1 MFDCGK
7 IIKTNRGFSV
17 EKYTKLIDELI
28 RILTEQELTEVSY
41 EEKEFKIKIKKDA
54 AEEKIYEE
62 ETVEEETEDFHEENI
77 KSIKST
83 NIGKFYFYDKDGQ
96 PIISIGQSIKA
107 GQTIGYIS
115 TVGIKTPIK
124 SKIAGT
130 IEDILLK
137 NGEATD
143 YGKILIKVKQ
153 ISD

>member
-1 MFDCGK
+1 M
-7 IIKTNRGFSV
+7 
-17 EKYTKLIDELI
+17 EKDTKLIDELI

-62 ETVEEETEDFHEENI
+62 ETVGEETEDFHEENI

>member
-1 MFDCGK
+1 MHEKVDVPYSNLKLTLAK
-7 IIKTNRGFSV
+7 ILK
-17 EKYTKLIDELI
+17 DEGYI
-28 RILTEQELTEVSY
+28 ANYKVIT
-41 EEKEFKIKIKKDA
+41 D
-54 AEEKIYEE
+54 
-62 ETVEEETEDFHEENI
+62 ENI
-77 KSIKST
+77 KNIKST
-83 NIGKFYFYDKDGQ
+83 NIGKFYFYDKDGKA
-96 PIISIGQSIKA
+96 IISIGQTIKA

-143 YGKILIKVKQ
+143 YGKILIKVRQ

>member
-1 MFDCGK
+1 M
-7 IIKTNRGFSV
+7 
-17 EKYTKLIDELI
+17 EKDTKLIDELI

-54 AEEKIYEE
+54 AEENIVQEE
-62 ETVEEETEDFHEENI
+62 AIFEDEIQDTNNDNI

-143 YGKILIKVKQ
+143 YGKILIKVKT

>member
-1 MFDCGK
+1 M
-7 IIKTNRGFSV
+7 
-17 EKYTKLIDELI
+17 EKDKNIIDELI
-28 RILTEQELTEVSY
+28 KILTREELTEINF
-41 EEKEFKIKIKKDA
+41 EEKEFKIKIKKDF
-54 AEEKIYEE
+54 
-62 ETVEEETEDFHEENI
+62 VEEVQPEIIEEVVSEPQKNENI
-77 KSIKST
+77 KDIKST
-83 NIGKFYFYDKDGQ
+83 NIGKFYFYDKDGKA
-96 PIISIGQSIKA
+96 IISIGQTIKV

-124 SKIAGT
+124 SKVAGT

>member
-1 MFDCGK
+1 M
-7 IIKTNRGFSV
+7 
-17 EKYTKLIDELI
+17 EKEKQTIDELI
-28 RILTEQELTEVSY
+28 RILTEKELTEINF
-41 EEKEFKIKIKKDA
+41 EEKEFKIKIKKDL
-54 AEEKIYEE
+54 
-62 ETVEEETEDFHEENI
+62 VEEIQAEAPEEIIAEPKENENI
-77 KSIKST
+77 KDIKST
-83 NIGKFYFYDKDGQ
+83 NIGKFYFYDKDGKA
-96 PIISIGQSIKA
+96 IISIGQTIKA

-143 YGKILIKVKQ
+143 YGKILIRVRQ

>member
-1 MFDCGK
+1 MDK
-7 IIKTNRGFSV
+7 DKQ
-17 EKYTKLIDELI
+17 LIDELI
-28 RILTEQELTEVSY
+28 RILSEKELSEINF
-41 EEKEFKIKIKKDA
+41 EEKDFKIKIKKDLT
-54 AEEKIYEE
+54 EEIQT
-62 ETVEEETEDFHEENI
+62 ETVEEEIVQEPEKDESIKDI
-77 KSIKST
+77 KSS
-83 NIGKFYFYDKDGQ
+83 NIGKFYFYDKDGKA
-96 PIISIGQSIKA
+96 IISIGQSIKA

-143 YGKILIKVKQ
+143 YGKVLIKVKT

>member
-1 MFDCGK
+1 M
-7 IIKTNRGFSV
+7 
-17 EKYTKLIDELI
+17 EKDKQLIDELI
-28 RILTEQELTEVSY
+28 RILTEKELTEVSF
-41 EEKEFKIKIKKDA
+41 EEKEFKIKIKKDIVI
-54 AEEKIYEE
+54 EEYPEEVIE
-62 ETVEEETEDFHEENI
+62 ETVEESAQDSDVKE
-77 KSIKST
+77 IKST
-83 NIGKFYFYDKDGQ
+83 NIGKFYFYDKDGKAM
-96 PIISIGQSIKA
+96 ISIGQTIKA

-143 YGKILIKVKQ
+143 YGKILIKIRQ

>member
-1 MFDCGK
+1 M
-7 IIKTNRGFSV
+7 
-17 EKYTKLIDELI
+17 EKDTKLIDELI

-54 AEEKIYEE
+54 
-62 ETVEEETEDFHEENI
+62 VEENIVQEEAIFEDEIQDTNNDNI

-143 YGKILIKVKQ
+143 YGKILIKVKT

>member
-1 MFDCGK
+1 MDK
-7 IIKTNRGFSV
+7 DK
-17 EKYTKLIDELI
+17 KLIDELI
-28 RILTEQELTEVSY
+28 RILTEKELTEVSF
-41 EEKEFKIKIKKDA
+41 EEKEFKIKIKKDLV
-54 AEEKIYEE
+54 AENIQEE
-62 ETVEEETEDFHEENI
+62 EIIEEAASEPVQDANV
-77 KSIKST
+77 KDIKST

-96 PIISIGQSIKA
+96 AIISIGQSIKA

-143 YGKILIKVKQ
+143 YGKILIKVRQ

>member
-1 MFDCGK
+1 M
-7 IIKTNRGFSV
+7 
-17 EKYTKLIDELI
+17 EKDKQLIDELI
-28 RILTEQELTEVSY
+28 RILTEKELTEVSF
-41 EEKEFKIKIKKDA
+41 EEKEFKIKIKKDIVI
-54 AEEKIYEE
+54 EEYPEEVIE
-62 ETVEEETEDFHEENI
+62 ETVEESAQDSDVKE
-77 KSIKST
+77 IKST
-83 NIGKFYFYDKDGQ
+83 NIGKFYFYDKDGKAM
-96 PIISIGQSIKA
+96 ISIGQTIKA

-143 YGKILIKVKQ
+143 YGKILIKVRQ

>member
-1 MFDCGK
+1 MVK
-7 IIKTNRGFSV
+7 LKEKQEVYV
-17 EKYTKLIDELI
+17 EKEKHTLDELI
-28 RILTEQELTEVSY
+28 RILTEKELTEINF
-41 EEKEFKIKIKKDA
+41 EEKEFKIKIKRDLIEEVQPA
-54 AEEKIYEE
+54 VVEEAEEIVPEQN
-62 ETVEEETEDFHEENI
+62 ENI
-77 KSIKST
+77 KNIKST
-83 NIGKFYFYDKDGQ
+83 NIGKFYFYDKDGKA
-96 PIISIGQSIKA
+96 IISIGQTIKA

-143 YGKILIKVKQ
+143 YGKILIKVRQ

>member
-1 MFDCGK
+1 M
-7 IIKTNRGFSV
+7 
-17 EKYTKLIDELI
+17 EKEKHTIDELI
-28 RILTEQELTEVSY
+28 RILTEKELTEINF
-41 EEKEFKIKIKKDA
+41 EEKEFKIKIKRDLIEEVQPA
-54 AEEKIYEE
+54 VVEEAEEIVPEQN
-62 ETVEEETEDFHEENI
+62 ENI
-77 KSIKST
+77 KNIKNIKST
-83 NIGKFYFYDKDGQ
+83 NIGKFYFYDKDGKA
-96 PIISIGQSIKA
+96 IISIGQTIKA

-143 YGKILIKVKQ
+143 YGKILIKVRQ

>member
-1 MFDCGK
+1 M
-7 IIKTNRGFSV
+7 
-17 EKYTKLIDELI
+17 EKDTKLIDELI

-54 AEEKIYEE
+54 AEENIVQEE
-62 ETVEEETEDFHEENI
+62 VIFEDEIQDTNNDNI

-143 YGKILIKVKQ
+143 YGKILIKVKT

>member
-1 MFDCGK
+1 M
-7 IIKTNRGFSV
+7 
-17 EKYTKLIDELI
+17 EKDKNIIDELI
-28 RILTEQELTEVSY
+28 KILTKEELTEINF
-41 EEKEFKIKIKKDA
+41 EEKEFKIKIKKDF
-54 AEEKIYEE
+54 
-62 ETVEEETEDFHEENI
+62 VEEVQPEIIEEVVSEPQKNENI
-77 KSIKST
+77 KDIKST
-83 NIGKFYFYDKDGQ
+83 NIGKFYFYDKDGKA
-96 PIISIGQSIKA
+96 IISIGQTIKV

-124 SKIAGT
+124 SKVAGT

>member
-1 MFDCGK
+1 MNKDK
-7 IIKTNRGFSV
+7 Q
-17 EKYTKLIDELI
+17 LIDELI
-28 RILTEQELTEVSY
+28 RILTEKELTEVNY
-41 EEKEFKIKIKKDA
+41 EEKEFKIKIRKDA
-54 AEEKIYEE
+54 IM
-62 ETVEEETEDFHEENI
+62 EENI
-77 KSIKST
+77 EEVAEEISEEPKQDENIKNITST

-96 PIISIGQSIKA
+96 AIITPGQSIKA

-130 IEDILLK
+130 VEEILLK

-143 YGKILIKVKQ
+143 YGKILIKIRQ

>member
-1 MFDCGK
+1 MVK
-7 IIKTNRGFSV
+7 LKEKQEVYV
-17 EKYTKLIDELI
+17 EKEKQTIDELI
-28 RILTEQELTEVSY
+28 RILTEKELTEINF
-41 EEKEFKIKIKKDA
+41 EEKEFKIKIKRDLIEEA
-54 AEEKIYEE
+54 QPAVIEEAEEIVPEQN
-62 ETVEEETEDFHEENI
+62 ENI
-77 KSIKST
+77 KNIKST
-83 NIGKFYFYDKDGQ
+83 NIGKFYFYDKDGKA
-96 PIISIGQSIKA
+96 IISIGQTIKA

-143 YGKILIKVKQ
+143 YGKILIKVRQ

>member
-1 MFDCGK
+1 M
-7 IIKTNRGFSV
+7 
-17 EKYTKLIDELI
+17 EKDTKLIDELI

-54 AEEKIYEE
+54 AEENIVQEE
-62 ETVEEETEDFHEENI
+62 VIFEDEIQDTNNDNI

-143 YGKILIKVKQ
+143 YSKILIKVKT

>member
-1 MFDCGK
+1 M
-7 IIKTNRGFSV
+7 
-17 EKYTKLIDELI
+17 EKDKNIIDELI
-28 RILTEQELTEVSY
+28 KILTREELTEINF
-41 EEKEFKIKIKKDA
+41 EEKEFKIKIKKDF
-54 AEEKIYEE
+54 
-62 ETVEEETEDFHEENI
+62 VEEVQPEIIEEVVNEPQKNENI
-77 KSIKST
+77 KDIKST
-83 NIGKFYFYDKDGQ
+83 NIGKFYFYDKDGKA
-96 PIISIGQSIKA
+96 IISIGQTIKV

-124 SKIAGT
+124 SKVAGT

>member
-1 MFDCGK
+1 MGQH
-7 IIKTNRGFSV
+7 R
-17 EKYTKLIDELI
+17 
-28 RILTEQELTEVSY
+28 RVS
-41 EEKEFKIKIKKDA
+41 EKEFKIKIKKDA
-54 AEEKIYEE
+54 IIENNVEEIIEE
-62 ETVEEETEDFHEENI
+62 EVCEEPVQNENI
-77 KSIKST
+77 KNIKST

-96 PIISIGQSIKA
+96 PIITLGQSIKA

-143 YGKILIKVKQ
+143 YGKILIKIRQ

>member
-1 MFDCGK
+1 M
-7 IIKTNRGFSV
+7 
-17 EKYTKLIDELI
+17 EKDTKLIDELI

-54 AEEKIYEE
+54 AEENIVQEE
-62 ETVEEETEDFHEENI
+62 VIFEDEIQDTNNDNI

-83 NIGKFYFYDKDGQ
+83 SIGKFYFYDKDGQ

-143 YGKILIKVKQ
+143 YGKILIKVKT

>member
-1 MFDCGK
+1 M
-7 IIKTNRGFSV
+7 
-17 EKYTKLIDELI
+17 EKDKQLIDELI
-28 RILTEQELTEVSY
+28 RILTEKELTEVSF
-41 EEKEFKIKIKKDA
+41 EEKEFKIKIKKDIVI
-54 AEEKIYEE
+54 EEYPEEVIE
-62 ETVEEETEDFHEENI
+62 ETVGESAQDSDI
-77 KSIKST
+77 KEIKST
-83 NIGKFYFYDKDGQ
+83 NIGKFYFYDKDGKAM
-96 PIISIGQSIKA
+96 ISIGQSIKA

-143 YGKILIKVKQ
+143 YGKILIKVRQ

>member
-1 MFDCGK
+1 M
-7 IIKTNRGFSV
+7 
-17 EKYTKLIDELI
+17 EKEKHTIDELI
-28 RILTEQELTEVSY
+28 RILTEKELTEINF
-41 EEKEFKIKIKKDA
+41 EEKEFKIKIKRDLIEEVQPA
-54 AEEKIYEE
+54 VVEEAEEIVPEQN
-62 ETVEEETEDFHEENI
+62 ENI
-77 KSIKST
+77 KNIKST
-83 NIGKFYFYDKDGQ
+83 NIGKFYFYDTDGKA
-96 PIISIGQSIKA
+96 IISIGQTIKA

-143 YGKILIKVKQ
+143 YGKILIKVRQ

>member
-1 MFDCGK
+1 MVRLHVAQAGVGDVIEANFY
-7 IIKTNRGFSV
+7 V
-17 EKYTKLIDELI
+17 
-28 RILTEQELTEVSY
+28 
-41 EEKEFKIKIKKDA
+41 FKIKIKKDA

>member
-1 MFDCGK
+1 M
-7 IIKTNRGFSV
+7 
-17 EKYTKLIDELI
+17 EKNKQLIDELI
-28 RILTEQELTEVSY
+28 RILTEKELTEVSF

-54 AEEKIYEE
+54 IIENNVEEIIEE
-62 ETVEEETEDFHEENI
+62 EVCEEPVQNENI
-77 KSIKST
+77 KNIKST

-96 PIISIGQSIKA
+96 PIITLGQSIKA

-143 YGKILIKVKQ
+143 YGKILIKIRQ

>member
-1 MFDCGK
+1 MDK
-7 IIKTNRGFSV
+7 DK
-17 EKYTKLIDELI
+17 KLIDELI
-28 RILTEQELTEVSY
+28 RILTEKELTEVSF
-41 EEKEFKIKIKKDA
+41 EEKEFKIKIKKDLV
-54 AEEKIYEE
+54 AENIQEE
-62 ETVEEETEDFHEENI
+62 EIIEEVASEPVQDANV
-77 KSIKST
+77 KDIKST

-96 PIISIGQSIKA
+96 AIISIGQSIKA

-143 YGKILIKVKQ
+143 YGKILIKVRQ

>member
-1 MFDCGK
+1 MNKDK
-7 IIKTNRGFSV
+7 Q
-17 EKYTKLIDELI
+17 LIDELI
-28 RILTEQELTEVSY
+28 RILTEKELTEINF
-41 EEKEFKIKIKKDA
+41 EEKEFKIKIKRDPV
-54 AEEKIYEE
+54 EEMQEE
-62 ETVEEETEDFHEENI
+62 IVEEETINEPVQDENV
-77 KSIKST
+77 KNIKST
-83 NIGKFYFYDKDGQ
+83 NIGKFYFYDKDGKA
-96 PIISIGQSIKA
+96 IISIGQSIKA

-143 YGKILIKVKQ
+143 YGKILIKVRQ

>member
-1 MFDCGK
+1 M
-7 IIKTNRGFSV
+7 
-17 EKYTKLIDELI
+17 EKEKHTIDELI
-28 RILTEQELTEVSY
+28 RILTEKELTEINF
-41 EEKEFKIKIKKDA
+41 EEKEFKIKIKRDLI
-54 AEEKIYEE
+54 EE
-62 ETVEEETEDFHEENI
+62 VEEAAPEQNENI
-77 KSIKST
+77 KNIKST
-83 NIGKFYFYDKDGQ
+83 NIGKFYFYDKDGKA
-96 PIISIGQSIKA
+96 IISIGQTIKA

-143 YGKILIKVKQ
+143 YGKILIKVRQ

>member
-1 MFDCGK
+1 M
-7 IIKTNRGFSV
+7 
-17 EKYTKLIDELI
+17 EKDKNIIDELI
-28 RILTEQELTEVSY
+28 KILTKEELTEINF
-41 EEKEFKIKIKKDA
+41 EEKEFKIKIKKDF
-54 AEEKIYEE
+54 
-62 ETVEEETEDFHEENI
+62 VEEVQPEIIEEVVNEPQKNENI
-77 KSIKST
+77 KDIKST
-83 NIGKFYFYDKDGQ
+83 NIGKFYFYDKDGKA
-96 PIISIGQSIKA
+96 IISIGQTIKV

-124 SKIAGT
+124 SKVAGT

>member
-1 MFDCGK
+1 VDK
-7 IIKTNRGFSV
+7 DK
-17 EKYTKLIDELI
+17 KLIDELI
-28 RILTEQELTEVSY
+28 RILTEKELTEVSF
-41 EEKEFKIKIKKDA
+41 EEKEFKIKIKKDLV
-54 AEEKIYEE
+54 AENIQEE
-62 ETVEEETEDFHEENI
+62 EIIEEVASEPVQDANV
-77 KSIKST
+77 KDIKST

-96 PIISIGQSIKA
+96 AIISIGQSIKA

-143 YGKILIKVKQ
+143 YGKILIKVRQ

>member
-1 MFDCGK
+1 MDTDK
-7 IIKTNRGFSV
+7 Q
-17 EKYTKLIDELI
+17 LIDELI
-28 RILTEQELTEVSY
+28 RILTEKELSEINF
-41 EEKEFKIKIKKDA
+41 EEKEFKIKIKKDLN
-54 AEEKIYEE
+54 ETIEPEIIEE
-62 ETVEEETEDFHEENI
+62 EIIEENKIDENI
-77 KSIKST
+77 KEIKSA
-83 NIGKFYFYDKDGQ
+83 NIGKFYFYDKEGKA
-96 PIISIGQSIKA
+96 IISIGQTIKA

-143 YGKILIKVKQ
+143 YGKILIKVRE